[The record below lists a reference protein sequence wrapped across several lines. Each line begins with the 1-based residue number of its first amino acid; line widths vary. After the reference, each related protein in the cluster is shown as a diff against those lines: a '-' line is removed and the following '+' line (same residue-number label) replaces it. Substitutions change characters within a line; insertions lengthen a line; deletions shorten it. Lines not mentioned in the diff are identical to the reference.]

1 MEKESLIEVMRNV
14 AEEKGVD
21 LELVLETLENSLVLA
36 CKKHYNAEQEF
47 RVMIN
52 RDTGKIECYAKKEVV
67 EEVYDPAIEIS
78 LEDANLQNSAYELGD
93 FAEVS
98 VSFEGFSR
106 IAAMTAKQVIT
117 QTFRDIEREN
127 LYNAFLEKEHK
138 LLVGKIERVE
148 KIRRKD
154 DDGPPSVNVIVTTG
168 KLQGIMTPMSQ
179 IRTEQ
184 YFQGD
189 RIKVYV
195 SEVKQTT
202 KDPIMHVSRADPA
215 LIRLL
220 FENEVPEL
228 VDGVVEIKSIARE
241 AGYQTKVAINSLD
254 DDVDPIGTLVGPNGS
269 RINVVVDELNGER
282 IDLIPY
288 SEDIEIF
295 IENALSPSKIISVTV
310 NEEEKKADVIVPK
323 DQLSLAIGKNGQ
335 NVRLAVRLTGYKIDL
350 QSDEK
355 MNIAN
360 DEEYEEAYREMYDP
374 YENNE

>member
-350 QSDEK
+350 QSDEE

-360 DEEYEEAYREMYDP
+360 DEEYEDAYREMYDP